1 MNESFFKRVYALVK
15 QVPKGKV
22 VTYGQ
27 VAAML
32 GNPRMSRQV
41 GYALHVNPEPGDV
54 IPCHR
59 VIDRFGSLT
68 RGFAFGGIE
77 VQVFIFTFPFAGIS
91 VPIAILCPFPTKPST
106 RKRIWRVCIRN

>member
-59 VIDRFGSLT
+59 
-68 RGFAFGGIE
+68 GIE
-77 VQVFIFTFPFAGIS
+77 VQAAMLSAEGIEVSETFTVDLEKYRWDGQGA
-91 VPIAILCPFPTKPST
+91 VLAQE
-106 RKRIWRVCIRN
+106 

>member
-32 GNPRMSRQV
+32 GNPRMSRQDTRCTSIPSR
-41 GYALHVNPEPGDV
+41 GTSFPV
-54 IPCHR
+54 I
-59 VIDRFGSLT
+59 
-68 RGFAFGGIE
+68 A
-77 VQVFIFTFPFAGIS
+77 
-91 VPIAILCPFPTKPST
+91 
-106 RKRIWRVCIRN
+106 

>member
-41 GYALHVNPEPGDV
+41 GYALHVNPEPGV

-59 VIDRFGSLT
+59 VVDRLGRPSSA
-68 RGFAFGGIE
+68 FAFGG
-77 VQVFIFTFPFAGIS
+77 VQVQLELLRQEGVEADGNG
-91 VPIAILCPFPTKPST
+91 
-106 RKRIWRVCIRN
+106 RIDLDKYQW

>member
-27 VAAML
+27 VAALL

-77 VQVFIFTFPFAGIS
+77 VQAAMLSAEGIEVSETFTVDLEKYRWDGQGA
-91 VPIAILCPFPTKPST
+91 VLAQE
-106 RKRIWRVCIRN
+106 

>member
-32 GNPRMSRQV
+32 GNPRMSR
-41 GYALHVNPEPGDV
+41 HVNPEPGDV

-77 VQVFIFTFPFAGIS
+77 VQAAMLSAEGIEVSETFTVDLEKYRWDGQGA
-91 VPIAILCPFPTKPST
+91 VLAQE
-106 RKRIWRVCIRN
+106 

>member
-77 VQVFIFTFPFAGIS
+77 VQETFTVDLEKYRWDGQGA
-91 VPIAILCPFPTKPST
+91 VLAQE
-106 RKRIWRVCIRN
+106 

>member
-41 GYALHVNPEPGDV
+41 GYALHVNPG
-54 IPCHR
+54 HR

-77 VQVFIFTFPFAGIS
+77 VQAAMLSAEGIEVSETFTVDLEKYRWDGQGA
-91 VPIAILCPFPTKPST
+91 VLAQE
-106 RKRIWRVCIRN
+106 

>member
-68 RGFAFGGIE
+68 RSA
-77 VQVFIFTFPFAGIS
+77 VS
-91 VPIAILCPFPTKPST
+91 KYRRRC
-106 RKRIWRVCIRN
+106 